1 MSPPRFFPDPS
12 GADAAIDRNATNP
25 RIGSRL
31 QYACDFRGR

>member
-1 MSPPRFFPDPS
+1 MALR
-12 GADAAIDRNATNP
+12 AATGFVRVAGGTHGNATNP